1 MNKISML
8 SKILLGG
15 MCVGFLFAQMPNMN
29 AFAEGTGNVSEISYC
44 EDDSYNGMGE
54 HVDASYEVQYD
65 TVNITN
71 VNYFNAPSFGY
82 LGSEIHDACAPLAGT
97 NVVGFYDRWC
107 ENLIP
112 NYTPGVL
119 TPSGIYQYLPDMS
132 RPQTIQ
138 AFNDMYE
145 AMGTNKEQ
153 VGTTGTNFKN
163 GLNSY
168 VRSAGYDI
176 SWSSMYQSTTDV
188 NLSVLTDAIN
198 DNKVG
203 VVMCSKYNFCYGVLN
218 STSDKTVRVNKITS
232 VAGHIMMVY
241 GYRIIEYYDAGNL
254 FRKDIF
260 LNVSSS
266 YPTRE
271 RGYMQLNDYSVIEEA
286 YIIDIN

>member
-1 MNKISML
+1 MNRKSLVGKFLI
-8 SKILLGG
+8 GG
-15 MCVGFLFAQMPNMN
+15 MCIGLLFAQMPNMN

-44 EDDSYNGMGE
+44 EDEAYNGMGE

-71 VNYFNAPSFGY
+71 VNYVSAPSFGY

-112 NYTPGVL
+112 DYTPGQI
-119 TPSGIYQYLPDMS
+119 SASKYIYYPDMS

-176 SWSSMYQSTTDV
+176 SWSSMYESSTSV
-188 NLSVLTDAIN
+188 NLNTLTDAIDN
-198 DNKVG
+198 NKVG

-266 YPTRE
+266 YPTSE

-286 YIIDIN
+286 YIVDIN